1 MIESATS
8 GVSDAELGMSNEE
21 WSRSHIEL
29 GTAGWEGDEDTID
42 QGGPENSGV
51 TYVKVTLFD
60 GARPGESVSERGF
73 ANGRRLKARM
83 MAPWWYAPVF
93 GEQCMVLF
101 APGTVETEGAGV
113 CIPVSSPGSRKL
125 PNAKPGEAIVFSE
138 LGAMMRYR
146 KDGTLSIVSSTDGTP
161 SGRSVYMS
169 IGPKGIEMVTPWN
182 RLTLRSD
189 GITLRDGSGAQLSLS
204 ALAGLAPPFDALG
217 SLATISAGAVK
228 IEGSG
233 VTLGTDNGATH
244 SLSVTA
250 LQTILTALGV
260 VIAAAVDPTG
270 IPTAAKTAFATALS
284 TNQPAVDNIGKIV

>member
-1 MIESATS
+1 MIDSATS
-8 GVSDAELGMSNEE
+8 GVSDAELGLSNDE

-42 QGGPENSGV
+42 QGGPDNSGV

-60 GARPGESVSERGF
+60 GAPPGEAVSEKGF

-83 MAPWWYAPVF
+83 MAPWWYAPLF

-146 KDGTLSIVSSTDGTP
+146 KDGTLSIVSSDDGTP
-161 SGRSVYMS
+161 TGRSVYMS

-182 RLTLRSD
+182 RLTLRND

-204 ALAGLAPPFDALG
+204 TLAGLGPPFDSAG
-217 SLATISAGAVK
+217 SMASISAGVVK
-228 IEGSG
+228 IKGSG
-233 VTLGTDNGATH
+233 VTLGTDNGSTNETAVAD
-244 SLSVTA
+244 LVTW
-250 LQTILTALGV
+250 
-260 VIAAAVDPTG
+260 
-270 IPTAAKTAFATALS
+270 LS
-284 TNQPAVDNIGKIV
+284 THTHPVTSAPGTTGPSAVPVGPTISNLGKIV